1 MINRNPPTSKFD
13 KRSYIV
19 NSKLKESE
27 ELQTYNQEPENKEY
41 KLNDFQFSVKPAIQY
56 NKYINPAEERALPK
70 RYIGQPGP
78 QYIKQFLKADREEDP
93 LTKYDIEQGR
103 IEKLNLDR
111 ANAFYEKYNFEKGA
125 DERLFYQ
132 YQNRVQND
140 LNAIVNKPNTVLQPE
155 DYVIIQNRL
164 LARDQTII
172 NDYNILYAIVNTP
185 QLLQYVQNNIA
196 NRTGPRNVAYYHVL
210 KAALL
215 NTFRQLRIPIP
226 LWLDANPSNNHYD
239 DLHQNAP
246 LGINRENGQ
255 SLENYNFNAI
265 RGHPTQTGA
274 DPEIPHEAEAPHSYP
289 RDPNDPILN
298 QPEIHDNRLHPE
310 MSNQQYTDKQKII
323 GEGHAESINNIA
335 QSGHTS
341 GDRDDTEIGKDIKQ
355 SESIPVSHDLP
366 QNTYDH
372 LFRQIRSL
380 LNGSNFKEAK
390 DSMGELGRNIL
401 SSEYG
406 PPGTVILDTYANIRR
421 QYPREPGWNSIYR
434 LLVSLRFSNKG
445 MPHINDNFINEYK
458 QYFDTETE
466 SMLPGALDVSEQE
479 IAPNRNNEQTY
490 RRFVNYINTIIN
502 NNGNVDSS
510 KRNSLLLPLGED
522 ILRGQYGPDSSDIK
536 FLYKFYLHRSDT
548 SASVNYSVAD
558 ILRRVITNI
567 VARRYTPI
575 MSVEFERKFN
585 NFFFSINLNKGLR
598 GAG

>member
-27 ELQTYNQEPENKEY
+27 ELQTYNQEPENKEFN
-41 KLNDFQFSVKPAIQY
+41 LNPHQFSVKPAIQY
-56 NKYINPAEERALPK
+56 NKYINPAVERELPK
-70 RYIGQPGP
+70 RYIGQPP
-78 QYIKQFLKADREEDP
+78 AQYVKQFLKADRENDP
-93 LTKYDIEQGR
+93 FTKYDIEQAR
-103 IEKLNLDR
+103 LEKLNLDR
-111 ANAFYEKYNFEKGA
+111 ANEFYDKYKFEKSA
-125 DERLFYQ
+125 DERLYYQ
-132 YQNRVQND
+132 YQNRIQNS
-140 LNAIVNKPNTVLQPE
+140 LNAIVNHPNTVLQPE

-196 NRTGPRNVAYYHVL
+196 NRTGPNNISYYHVL

-246 LGINRENGQ
+246 LSINRENGQ

-265 RGHPTQTGA
+265 RGHPTQAGA
-274 DPEIPHEAEAPHSYP
+274 DPEIPHEAEATP

-323 GEGHAESINNIA
+323 GEGHAESINNVNA
-335 QSGHTS
+335 SGHVS
-341 GDRDDTEIGKDIKQ
+341 GDRDDSEIGKNTRMV
-355 SESIPVSHDLP
+355 ESLPVSHDVD

-380 LNGSNFKEAK
+380 LNGSNFEEAK
-390 DSMGELGRNIL
+390 SAMGNIGRNIL
-401 SSEYG
+401 SGEYG
-406 PPGTVILDTYANIRR
+406 APGTVILDTYANIRR

-445 MPHINDNFINEYK
+445 MPHINDNFINQYK

-466 SMLPGALDVSEQE
+466 SMLPGALDVPEQE
-479 IAPNRNNEQTY
+479 VAPNRNNEQTY

-502 NNGNVDSS
+502 NNGNVDAS

-548 SASVNYSVAD
+548 SSSVNYSVAD

-585 NFFFSINLNKGLR
+585 NFFFSINLNKGFR